1 MSHVTRSLKHILP
14 IGELPTFQGS
24 CVCDH
29 VWISGVLHSWIETTD
44 FQGSG
49 WWGVKYM
56 LFVKRRMLSLY
67 FSLMPIIF
75 PKKGGRQCCLERIWI
90 CFSRQFWGSFRQF
103 VGCWQMLVCWP
114 LASWHILTGGH
125 FVSRLSPIYFAL
137 PPNGWG
143 HPHIGEKKYIWQVW
157 FGKVWWK
164 EMLVGSWK
172 KFRWYSF
179 VSMWS
184 IMV

>member
-1 MSHVTRSLKHILP
+1 MSQDLLNIYWLLESCQHSKVLVCVTMFESQESYIV
-14 IGELPTFQGS
+14 ELRQQIFKA
-24 CVCDH
+24 VDDE
-29 VWISGVLHSWIETTD
+29 V
-44 FQGSG
+44 
-49 WWGVKYM
+49 VKYM